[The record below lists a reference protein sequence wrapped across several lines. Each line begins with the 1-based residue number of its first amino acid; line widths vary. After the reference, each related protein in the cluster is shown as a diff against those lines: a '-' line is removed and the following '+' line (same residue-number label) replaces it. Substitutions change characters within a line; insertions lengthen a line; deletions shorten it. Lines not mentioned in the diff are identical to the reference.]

1 MGVVIR
7 YLVKFTKY
15 VSDFFHHQRK
25 TSHSGCHSDDEIWL
39 GQEERLFNEA
49 EPKLCT
55 PQGATINFT
64 LKHECKLPCNGACP
78 SGCPLRRRDRRRE
91 SPKSPNRRRES
102 PITPNRRRG
111 CCDQKVCGWGRPEVG
126 VQHVALD
133 RACDGLPASV
143 KTRRIPMSQLE
154 QSEGEVAK

>member
-1 MGVVIR
+1 MNPAAASLHVGVVIR

-15 VSDFFHHQRK
+15 VSDFFNHQRK

-78 SGCPLRRRDRRRE
+78 SGCPLRRRDRRRM

-102 PITPNRRRG
+102 PEAPNRRRELLY
-111 CCDQKVCGWGRPEVG
+111 QKVCVWGRPLVG
-126 VQHVALD
+126 VNMWLSTG
-133 RACDGLPASV
+133 RRTCEGREGRTKDG
-143 KTRRIPMSQLE
+143 
-154 QSEGEVAK
+154 